1 MDALFLSRLQFAVT
15 PFIHFLFVPLTIGLA
30 LMLAI
35 METQY
40 ARTGDGEYRRMAK
53 FWGKLFLINF
63 TIGIV
68 TGIVL
73 EFQFGMNWSR
83 YSEYVGDIFGSLL
96 AIEATGFFFLEST
109 MIGVWIFGWDR
120 LSPRAHA
127 AVMWLVCI
135 ATCGSAF
142 WILTANAWMQHP
154 VGYTIRNG
162 RAELTD
168 LMAIMLNPAA
178 IWSIVHT
185 IAASWLVGSFFV
197 MGISAA
203 HLLRKNEVPFFVRS
217 LRIAL
222 LVGSLGLVAMLG
234 SGDMLGGEVA
244 RVQPAKLAA
253 MESHWTTQGPA
264 PITLLAWPDEAGEKN
279 AIEMFS
285 IPGGL
290 SLLAF
295 KEYNHPV
302 TGLADIPKDLRPPVA
317 ISFVS
322 FRLMAA
328 IGFAMVAVMALT
340 WLRYKKIADT
350 PLALWLLALFIPL
363 PYIACNS
370 GWILTEVG
378 RQPWLVYGVMKTA
391 DGVSPGLQ
399 TEQVAFSLITLTI
412 LLTVLTI
419 VAFGLIYKHCRKGP
433 AAVESQA

>member
-154 VGYTIRNG
+154 VGFTLRNG

-168 LMAIMLNPAA
+168 LMAILLNPEA
-178 IWSIVHT
+178 ILSIVHT
-185 IAASWLVGSFFV
+185 ISASWLVGAFFV
-197 MGISAA
+197 MGISAG
-203 HLLRKNEVPFFVRS
+203 HLLRKNETPFFVRS

-222 LVGSLGLVAMLG
+222 LVGSLGLVGMLG
-234 SGDMLGGEVA
+234 SGDMLGGEIA
-244 RVQPAKLAA
+244 KVQPAKLAA
-253 MESHWTTQGPA
+253 MESHWTTVGPA
-264 PITLLAWPDEAGEKN
+264 PITLLAWPDESGEKN

-302 TGLADIPKDLRPPVA
+302 TGLKDIPRDLRPPVA
-317 ISFVS
+317 ITFVS
-322 FRLMAA
+322 FRMMVA
-328 IGFAMVAVMALT
+328 IGSAMVGVLALA
-340 WLRYKKIADT
+340 WLRWKKIAET
-350 PLALWLLALFIPL
+350 PLVLWLLVLFIPL
-363 PYIACNS
+363 PYIACNT

-399 TEQVAFSLITLTI
+399 PGQVVFSLITLTI

-419 VAFGLIYKHCRKGP
+419 IAFGLIYKHCRKGP